1 MNGCGAERV
10 GFGARMWVDRGTVRF
25 GPTALSNVESELDE
39 WRRGKQ
45 LPAWHADEVPPPKK
59 LSSSP

>member
-1 MNGCGAERV
+1 MNGCGAERI

-39 WRRGKQ
+39 WRRGK
-45 LPAWHADEVPPPKK
+45 
-59 LSSSP
+59 